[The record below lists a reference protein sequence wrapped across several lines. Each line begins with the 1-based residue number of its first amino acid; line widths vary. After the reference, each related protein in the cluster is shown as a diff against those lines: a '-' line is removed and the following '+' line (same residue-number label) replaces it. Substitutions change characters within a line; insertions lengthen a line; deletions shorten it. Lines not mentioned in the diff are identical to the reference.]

1 MKKLNKIIV
10 ALVLM
15 ITIMPLSTMAAVR
28 DTDLVLQGGLDY
40 VEVRQDAQV
49 TAREIFQNSK
59 ATIVSGDGTYEYS
72 MPELDTS
79 IVGIVNVPVT
89 VTETTG
95 DMQSAQLDIVVNVIQ
110 KLTVVEGNKIIEL
123 PQGSTFTAEVI
134 FMLSGGEVTGGSEVY
149 EYSLT
154 GYDVNT
160 VGTYNCIM
168 SITDGTETYR
178 YDVVVE
184 IV

>member
-28 DTDLVLQGGLDY
+28 DTDLVLQGGVGY
-40 VEVRQDAQV
+40 VEVRQDSQV
-49 TAREIFQNSK
+49 TAREIFENSK
-59 ATIVSGDGTYEYS
+59 ATIVSGDGTYGYS
-72 MPELDTS
+72 MSELDTS
-79 IVGIVNVPVT
+79 IVGTAVVTVT

-95 DMQSAQLDIVVNVIQ
+95 DMQSAQENIIVNVIQ
-110 KLTVVEGNKIIEL
+110 KLTVVEGNKSIEL
-123 PQGSTFTAEVI
+123 PQGSTFSAEVI
-134 FMLSGGEVTGGSEVY
+134 FQINGGIVTGGSEPY
-149 EYSLT
+149 EYALT

-160 VGTYNCIM
+160 VGRYNCIM

-184 IV
+184 VV